1 MPDIEVLVRRPAK
14 ASQRPPLLFVHGAY
28 MGAWCWDEHFMPY
41 LAAAGFECRA
51 VSLRGHGG
59 SAGADVL
66 DRAGI
71 ADYVDDVAT
80 AAAGWERAPVVVG
93 HSMGG
98 IVALHYARACGAAA
112 VILIGCVPPSGVLA
126 ASVDLCL
133 RAPDLYAQFV
143 LVQSGQ
149 RHWADVRRLS
159 AALFADDMPVA
170 RAAGF
175 FRRMGRESQRVLTE
189 LSWPYV
195 CGVRAPC
202 DVPVAVI
209 GGEGDRLFTA
219 DATRAVA
226 RWHATQAA
234 ILPGLAHTLMLDRRW
249 RDAAEWIAGW
259 LDEQPAP

>member
-1 MPDIEVLVRRPAK
+1 
-14 ASQRPPLLFVHGAY
+14 
-28 MGAWCWDEHFMPY
+28 
-41 LAAAGFECRA
+41 
-51 VSLRGHGG
+51 
-59 SAGADVL
+59 
-66 DRAGI
+66 
-71 ADYVDDVAT
+71 
-80 AAAGWERAPVVVG
+80 
-93 HSMGG
+93 
-98 IVALHYARACGAAA
+98 
-112 VILIGCVPPSGVLA
+112 
-126 ASVDLCL
+126 
-133 RAPDLYAQFV
+133 
-143 LVQSGQ
+143 
-149 RHWADVRRLS
+149 
-159 AALFADDMPVA
+159 MPVA

-175 FRRMGRESQRVLTE
+175 IRRMGRESQRVLTE